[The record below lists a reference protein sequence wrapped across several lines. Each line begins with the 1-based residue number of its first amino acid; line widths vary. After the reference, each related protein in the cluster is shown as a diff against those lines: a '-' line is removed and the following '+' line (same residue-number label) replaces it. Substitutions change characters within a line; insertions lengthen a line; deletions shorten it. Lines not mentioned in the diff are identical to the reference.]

1 MSQKYIADAI
11 SVLYMYCDIDPRYE
25 PFATRLT
32 RIDIP
37 LDMYSTRQFEKKGI
51 PHLLGT

>member
-11 SVLYMYCDIDPRYE
+11 SVLYMYCDIDPRYK
-25 PFATRLT
+25 PLKARLT

-37 LDMYSTRQFEKKGI
+37 LAMRASIQIEEKGI